1 MSQHHRQKRWAN
13 HAAKARKEIAVQLP
27 LPCHHCGR
35 PVHADTPWD
44 VGHIVDLAHG
54 GDAKAYTAAHRSCNR
69 SAGGKAGAAKTNAM
83 RKQFRSW

>member
-1 MSQHHRQKRWAN
+1 MSQHHRTKRWAN
-13 HAAKARKEIAVQLP
+13 VAAKARKEIGVQLP

-54 GDAKAYTAAHRSCNR
+54 GDAKQYTATHRSCNR
-69 SAGGKAGAAKTNAM
+69 SAGGKEGAAKTNAR
-83 RKQFRSW
+83 RKQFRTW